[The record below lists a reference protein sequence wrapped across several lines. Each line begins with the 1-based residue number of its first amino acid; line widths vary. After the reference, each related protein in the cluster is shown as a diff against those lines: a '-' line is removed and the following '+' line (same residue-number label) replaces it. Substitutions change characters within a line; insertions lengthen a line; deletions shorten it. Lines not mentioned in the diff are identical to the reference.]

1 MANNS
6 KKILIIED
14 DENFLS
20 ILEKVFS
27 SEGFS
32 VITAKDGES
41 GASAAEQEK
50 PDLIIS
56 DVLLPRLDGQA
67 MAKKIRELKIS
78 APIMFLT
85 NVANGDRNNTEFDY
99 LIKSELHIDDIVA
112 KAKEKMG
119 IK

>member
-1 MANNS
+1 MLKLN
-6 KKILIIED
+6 KKILIVED

-41 GASAAEQEK
+41 GVSAAEKEK

-56 DVLLPRLDGQA
+56 DVLLPRLDGPA
-67 MAKKIRELKIS
+67 MAKKIRELKIL

-85 NVANGDRNNTEFDY
+85 NVADGERDNAEFDY
-99 LIKSELHIDDIVA
+99 LIKSEMHIDDIVA
-112 KAKEKMG
+112 KVKEKLG
-119 IK
+119 LK

>member
-1 MANNS
+1 MQKTN

-14 DENFLS
+14 DKNFLS

-32 VITAKDGES
+32 VIIAEDGES
-41 GASAAEQEK
+41 GVSAAEKEK

-56 DVLLPRLDGQA
+56 DILLPRLDGQA
-67 MAKKIRELKIS
+67 VAKKIRELKIS
-78 APIMFLT
+78 VPIMFLT
-85 NVANGDRNNTEFDY
+85 NVENGDKNNKEFDY

-112 KAKEKMG
+112 RVKEKMG
-119 IK
+119 LK